1 MSGTA
6 TRSGKGE
13 RLLDLV
19 KSKEGFI
26 FDLDGTVYLGDHL
39 IAGADRAIAMLR
51 GMGKKLIF
59 VSNKPIATRQS
70 YADKLNRLGVPCSV
84 EEVINSSLVCARYLQ
99 KHYPGA
105 EVFPVGE
112 PPLVEE
118 LKRHGMHITDDP
130 RRIEVVVV
138 AFDRTFN
145 YRKLDIAY
153 RAALNGAALIATN
166 PDRTCPMP
174 GYELPDCAC
183 MIAAIEACTQ
193 RKVEPIVGKPS
204 EIMLAEAMDLLGL
217 PPGQCVMFGDR
228 LETDLMMAK
237 RAGISFVLVLSGVT
251 RPGQVDSAPFRPDL
265 VLESIAEVA
274 ALGPL

>member
-105 EVFPVGE
+105 QVFPVGE

-118 LKRHGMHITDDP
+118 LKRHGMQITDDP
-130 RRIEVVVV
+130 RRIQVVVV

-174 GYELPDCAC
+174 GYELPDAAC
-183 MIAAIEACTQ
+183 MIAAIEACTL

-251 RPGQVDSAPFRPDL
+251 RPGQVDSAPFGPDL

>member
-1 MSGTA
+1 MQSEK
-6 TRSGKGE
+6 SD
-13 RLLDLV
+13 RLGRLV
-19 KSKEGFI
+19 ESKEGFI
-26 FDLDGTVYLGDHL
+26 FDLDGTVYLGEHL
-39 IAGADRAIAMLR
+39 IEGADRAIAMLR

-59 VSNKPIATRQS
+59 VSNKPIATRRS
-70 YADKLNRLGVPCSV
+70 YAEKLNRLGIPCSV

-105 EVFPVGE
+105 QVFPVGE

-118 LKRHGMHITDDP
+118 LKRHGLRITDDP

-183 MIAAIEACTQ
+183 MIAAIEACTL

-204 EIMLAEAMDLLGL
+204 KIMLAEAMDLLGL
-217 PPGQCVMFGDR
+217 APRQCVMFGDR
-228 LETDLMMAK
+228 LETDLMMAR
-237 RAGISFVLVLSGVT
+237 RAGISFVLVLSGVCKEEDLHCA
-251 RPGQVDSAPFRPDL
+251 PASPDIVIDS
-265 VLESIAEVA
+265 VAELA
-274 ALGPL
+274 ALQLL